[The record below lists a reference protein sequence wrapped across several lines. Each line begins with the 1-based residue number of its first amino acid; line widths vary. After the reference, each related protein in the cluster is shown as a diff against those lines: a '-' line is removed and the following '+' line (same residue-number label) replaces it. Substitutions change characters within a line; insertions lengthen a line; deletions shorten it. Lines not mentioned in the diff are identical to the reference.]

1 MRPIIPLLLTI
12 GVLGYVL
19 KDHPTEAEL
28 LADPMAAPATTAEP
42 TTTTE
47 PPATVAPSS
56 TPNVRVHVE
65 TTVEATLGAEGMG
78 ARCAEWWPTAAAMG
92 WPEDLLPTLDDV
104 MWNESRCTADAT
116 NGADHGLVQ
125 VNWAT
130 WAPLVQSFGYTKA
143 DLYVPA
149 INLLIG
155 RLIYETAVDHN
166 YRCPWN
172 PWSASG
178 NYCDN

>member
-1 MRPIIPLLLTI
+1 MNRPIAVLLLLTAT
-12 GVLGYVL
+12 LGWVL

-28 LADPMAAPATTAEP
+28 AANPMAAPATTTTTSPAPATVTTSPVKAVSTSTTATTAEA
-42 TTTTE
+42 TTTTM
-47 PPATVAPSS
+47 S
-56 TPNVRVHVE
+56 
-65 TTVEATLGAEGMG
+65 MG
-78 ARCAEWWPTAAAMG
+78 ARCGEWWPTATAMG
-92 WPEDLLPTLDDV
+92 WPTDLLPILDEV
-104 MWNESRCTADAT
+104 MWRESRCTADAT

-125 VNWAT
+125 VNWST
-130 WAPLVQSFGYTKA
+130 WRPLVNDLGYTKA

-155 RLIYETAVDHN
+155 RLIYEQAVTYG